1 MWTTGVLLVLTHC
14 HITRAYYSPCG
25 EYFLRRWSIVVLS
38 YNCYNFQCGY
48 TGDAVTQQSI
58 MIFGVWTWDPTA
70 GQTQVVLA
78 SSAIIAIWQGGPVG
92 GPRCGQVIWVMNHE
106 EHLWYIYDI
115 VWQCICIYIY
125 LCMYM
130 YMYIYIY
137 ISSFICQLFCRSRTR
152 GCGWTLA
159 LCQHSGAGQA
169 ASHRQVPWRW
179 TGNQQ
184 LQDTRREGLVSR
196 GRLLET
202 PWISQFTQ
210 IGHGFYL
217 FIYCSIL
224 GLLYYIPF
232 KKNLCSIVCID
243 NGKHWPWQQLLQD
256 GNEGQRTFKTA
267 AGYENSKVP
276 KGLGSHSHQV
286 LGNICRRLLCFCFS
300 PLTYG

>member
-1 MWTTGVLLVLTHC
+1 
-14 HITRAYYSPCG
+14 
-25 EYFLRRWSIVVLS
+25 
-38 YNCYNFQCGY
+38 
-48 TGDAVTQQSI
+48 
-58 MIFGVWTWDPTA
+58 
-70 GQTQVVLA
+70 
-78 SSAIIAIWQGGPVG
+78 
-92 GPRCGQVIWVMNHE
+92 
-106 EHLWYIYDI
+106 
-115 VWQCICIYIY
+115 
-125 LCMYM
+125 MYV
-130 YMYIYIY
+130 YVYVHIYIY
-137 ISSFICQLFCRSRTR
+137 IIIYMPAILPKPHPRMRMNACSMSAFRSWPSGLTSSS
-152 GCGWTLA
+152 
-159 LCQHSGAGQA
+159 
-169 ASHRQVPWRW
+169 PWRW

-224 GLLYYIPF
+224 GLLYYIPL